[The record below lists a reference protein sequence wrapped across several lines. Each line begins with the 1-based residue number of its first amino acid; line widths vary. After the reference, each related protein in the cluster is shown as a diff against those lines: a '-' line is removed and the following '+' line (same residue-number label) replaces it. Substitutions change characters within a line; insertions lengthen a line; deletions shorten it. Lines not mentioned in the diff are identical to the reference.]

1 MVATHSWLI
10 KVFSLLEFDFLF
22 LKCDLRTQLDFRIEI
37 KACPSVEM
45 IEKENSIKLVMMGA
59 RRDDTGIYT
68 LKADND
74 HGQDQADVEVV
85 VMVEPSKPRGPMKMN
100 DITADG
106 IYTKRSFSYLF
117 LHINSFVLPF
127 SFNFTLQSVK
137 QRLIYLWKLIEMK

>member
-1 MVATHSWLI
+1 
-10 KVFSLLEFDFLF
+10 
-22 LKCDLRTQLDFRIEI
+22 
-37 KACPSVEM
+37 M

-106 IYTKRSFSYLF
+106 SYTKSSFYYSCDK
-117 LHINSFVLPF
+117 ITTTWIQISRQIWNGF
-127 SFNFTLQSVK
+127 SSNASHQIT
-137 QRLIYLWKLIEMK
+137 I

>member
-1 MVATHSWLI
+1 
-10 KVFSLLEFDFLF
+10 
-22 LKCDLRTQLDFRIEI
+22 
-37 KACPSVEM
+37 M

-106 IYTKRSFSYLF
+106 IFFLLF
-117 LHINSFVLPF
+117 P
-127 SFNFTLQSVK
+127 FNFTFQRVK
-137 QRLIYLWKLIEMK
+137 QRLFDLRNLFEMK

>member
-10 KVFSLLEFDFLF
+10 KVLPLLEFNSLF
-22 LKCDLRTQLDFRIEI
+22 LNCDLKTQLDFRIEI

-106 IYTKRSFSYLF
+106 SYTKHSFYYSCNK
-117 LHINSFVLPF
+117 I
-127 SFNFTLQSVK
+127 TTT
-137 QRLIYLWKLIEMK
+137 

>member
-1 MVATHSWLI
+1 
-10 KVFSLLEFDFLF
+10 
-22 LKCDLRTQLDFRIEI
+22 
-37 KACPSVEM
+37 M

-106 IYTKRSFSYLF
+106 IYTKRFFYYILTLFFRLKNIQGNPFFFYFPSILHYKVSNRDYLTF
-117 LHINSFVLPF
+117 GN
-127 SFNFTLQSVK
+127 
-137 QRLIYLWKLIEMK
+137 